1 MAVITE
7 FFNIFI
13 TSHLYTLIQALILF
27 VSGYLIAKA
36 ISSAV
41 AKVAEKKTT
50 KHGLFLLKR
59 TTFYTLL
66 GLFTL
71 SALKHIGVDLTI
83 LLGAAGI
90 FTVAIGF
97 ASQTS
102 ASNLI
107 SGLFLMIE
115 RPFSIGD
122 SIKVDDILGEV
133 ISIDLLS
140 VKLRTFDNL
149 FVRIPNESM
158 IKSAVTTMTK
168 FPIRRADLKFGI
180 AYKED
185 IETVRAVLLKIAEQ
199 NVICLEEPAPL
210 FILTGFGTSSVDI
223 QFSVWSKRENFLML
237 KNQMYQNIKKTFDE
251 QGIEIPFPHVSL
263 YAGSRSKPFDVVNMP
278 AQPPVPADNTSTPA
292 SVATAKSS
300 QLSQNSEVDSPP
312 STL

>member
-1 MAVITE
+1 MEVINE
-7 FFNIFI
+7 FFNMLKA
-13 TSHLYTLIQALILF
+13 SHLYTLTQALILF
-27 VSGYLIAKA
+27 VVGYFIAKA
-36 ISSAV
+36 LSSAMERIV
-41 AKVAEKKTT
+41 SNKMTT
-50 KHGLFLLKR
+50 HGVFLLKR
-59 TTFYTLL
+59 TVFYTLL
-66 GLFTL
+66 GLFLL
-71 SALKHIGVDLTI
+71 SALKHIGIDLTI

-107 SGLFLMIE
+107 SGIFLMIE

-122 SIKVDDILGEV
+122 VIKVNDILGEV

-168 FPIRRADLKFGI
+168 YPIRRADLKLGI

-185 IETVRAVLLKIAEQ
+185 IEKVRDILLKIAEK

-210 FILTGFGTSSVDI
+210 FILTGFGASSVDI
-223 QFSVWSKRENFLML
+223 QFSVWSRRENFLAL
-237 KNQMYQNIKKTFDE
+237 KNEMYQNIKKTFDE
-251 QGIEIPFPHVSL
+251 QGVEIPFPHISL
-263 YAGSRSKPFDVVNMP
+263 YSGSASKPFKVVMNDE
-278 AQPPVPADNTSTPA
+278 AKNTADIA
-292 SVATAKSS
+292 SK
-300 QLSQNSEVDSPP
+300 E
-312 STL
+312 

>member
-1 MAVITE
+1 MEVINE
-7 FFNIFI
+7 FFLMLKA
-13 TSHLYTLIQALILF
+13 SPLYSTIQALILF
-27 VSGYLIAKA
+27 AFGYFFAKT
-36 ISSAV
+36 ISSTV
-41 AKVAEKKTT
+41 VKIAENKMTT
-50 KHGLFLLKR
+50 HGRFLLKR
-59 TTFYTLL
+59 TVFYTLL
-66 GLFTL
+66 LLFAL
-71 SALKHIGVDLTI
+71 SSLKHVGIDLTI

-122 SIKVDDILGEV
+122 VIKVNDNLGEV

-168 FPIRRADLKFGI
+168 FPIRRADLKLGI

-185 IETVRAVLLKIAEQ
+185 IEKVRDVLLKIAEK

-210 FILTGFGTSSVDI
+210 FILTGFGSSSVDI
-223 QFSVWSKRENFLML
+223 QFSVWSKRENFLTL
-237 KNQMYQNIKKTFDE
+237 KNEMYQNIKKTFDE

-263 YAGSRSKPFDVVNMP
+263 YSGSQSKPFDLSM
-278 AQPPVPADNTSTPA
+278 STD
-292 SVATAKSS
+292 TQK
-300 QLSQNSEVDSPP
+300 DSAE
-312 STL
+312 SDLKE

>member
-1 MAVITE
+1 METINE
-7 FFNIFI
+7 FFNMLKV
-13 TSHLYTLIQALILF
+13 SHVYTLIQALLLF
-27 VSGYLIAKA
+27 LVGYFIAKA
-36 ISSAV
+36 ISSA
-41 AKVAEKKTT
+41 AEKVAESKMTT
-50 KHGLFLLKR
+50 HGLFLLKR
-59 TTFYTLL
+59 TIFYTLL
-66 GLFTL
+66 VLFAL
-71 SALKHIGVDLTI
+71 SALKHIGIDLTI

-122 SIKVDDILGEV
+122 VIKVNDNAGEV

-168 FPIRRADLKFGI
+168 FPIRRADLKLGI

-185 IETVRAVLLKIAEQ
+185 IENVRDILLKIAEK

-223 QFSVWSKRENFLML
+223 QFSVWSKRENFLTL
-237 KNQMYQNIKKTFDE
+237 KNEMYQNIKKTFDE
-251 QGIEIPFPHVSL
+251 QEIEIPFPHVSL
-263 YAGSRSKPFDVVNMP
+263 YSGSQSKPFNVVMTQESKNIEE
-278 AQPPVPADNTSTPA
+278 N
-292 SVATAKSS
+292 K
-300 QLSQNSEVDSPP
+300 E
-312 STL
+312 

>member
-1 MAVITE
+1 MEVIND
-7 FFNIFI
+7 FFNMLKA
-13 TSHLYTLIQALILF
+13 SHVYTLIQALILF
-27 VSGYLIAKA
+27 VVGYFIAKA
-36 ISSAV
+36 ISSAAEKV
-41 AKVAEKKTT
+41 AKNKMTT
-50 KHGLFLLKR
+50 HGLFLLKR
-59 TTFYTLL
+59 TIFYTLL
-66 GLFTL
+66 VLFAL
-71 SALKHIGVDLTI
+71 SALKHIGIDLTI
-83 LLGAAGI
+83 VLGAAGI

-122 SIKVDDILGEV
+122 VIKVNDIAGEV

-168 FPIRRADLKFGI
+168 FPIRRADLKLGI

-185 IETVRAVLLKIAEQ
+185 IEKVRDVLLKIAEE

-210 FILTGFGTSSVDI
+210 FILTGFGSSSVDI
-223 QFSVWSKRENFLML
+223 QFSVWSKRENFLAL
-237 KNQMYQNIKKTFDE
+237 KNEMYQNIKKTFDE

-263 YAGSRSKPFDVVNMP
+263 YAGSKSTPFDVVIN
-278 AQPPVPADNTSTPA
+278 DKSKNTDEE
-292 SVATAKSS
+292 K
-300 QLSQNSEVDSPP
+300 
-312 STL
+312 

>member
-1 MAVITE
+1 MEVINE
-7 FFNIFI
+7 FFN
-13 TSHLYTLIQALILF
+13 TLKVSHLYTLTQALILF
-27 VSGYLIAKA
+27 IVGYFIAKT
-36 ISSAV
+36 ISSGIEKIV
-41 AKVAEKKTT
+41 EKKMTT
-50 KHGLFLLKR
+50 HGVFLLKR
-59 TTFYTLL
+59 TVFYTLL
-66 GLFTL
+66 ALFSL
-71 SALKHIGVDLTI
+71 SALKHVGIDLTI

-107 SGLFLMIE
+107 SGLFLMVE

-122 SIKVDDILGEV
+122 VIKVNEILGEV

-168 FPIRRADLKFGI
+168 YPIRRADLKLGI

-185 IETVRAVLLKIAEQ
+185 IENVRDVLLKIAEK

-210 FILTGFGTSSVDI
+210 FILTGFGSSSVDI
-223 QFSVWSKRENFLML
+223 QFSVWSKRENFLTL
-237 KNQMYQNIKKTFDE
+237 KNEMYQNIKKAFDE
-251 QGIEIPFPHVSL
+251 QGIEIPFPHISL
-263 YAGSRSKPFDVVNMP
+263 YSGSQSKPFDV
-278 AQPPVPADNTSTPA
+278 AISADSKITEDGTSR
-292 SVATAKSS
+292 
-300 QLSQNSEVDSPP
+300 E
-312 STL
+312 